1 MKADIELQFIP
12 TEYQLFDIFTK
23 PLDDPTFNRSANP
36 LYLHRCTLKF
46 ASRNEA
52 STRVITKSNLNKR
65 GPNEPLIQQQV
76 NEVGSKSLSHH
87 SCSKDLSGETQSN
100 REELNTHTHTQKLS
114 ILPLSIKEK
123 IHASCFKNDEPII
136 FDIEDNDD
144 VTLKSPAQKSVYGLC
159 VLTMERGFLGSRGR
173 GRGVNKKQGTC
184 ATSSSKENKC
194 VKVNMR
200 NDMTYDVPTIVQ
212 FSSTASPS
220 IPTATMTDP
229 DDVQSGIPD
238 VKNTRPNTTSASVVE
253 KGFSSL
259 EGVDSVLRDDPWMIV
274 WVKLYDVPLVAYTS
288 SGLSLIATKNGTSM
302 IDTLVMVIPNLEEL
316 DITNKLFVLNTSGNL
331 LVMGADDEDF
341 IEVKKMKSS
350 GNNGGAKKF
359 KVVLVKPK
367 TQYRPKAKQS
377 TTWTSNSPKTTPFVA
392 LNFDN
397 SIYEEVAAG
406 SKALLQGK
414 LVLLDDAG
422 KHLEKDDY
430 LVNLDSTNEVEPIEN
445 KLQIFW
451 LQRELDMA
459 RKACKNN
466 GGKQ

>member
-1 MKADIELQFIP
+1 MRIKILPAFL
-12 TEYQLFDIFTK
+12 K
-23 PLDDPTFNRSANP
+23 SANP

-46 ASRNEA
+46 ASINEA

-144 VTLKSPAQKSVYGLC
+144 VTLKSPAQKSVYGLY

-253 KGFSSL
+253 KGLTEVTMVKGSFFFRFSSL

-288 SGLSLIATKNGTSM
+288 SGLSLIATKNDKG
-302 IDTLVMVIPNLEEL
+302 
-316 DITNKLFVLNTSGNL
+316 KGQTSG
-331 LVMGADDEDF
+331 GADDEGF
-341 IEVKKMKSS
+341 IEEKKMKSS

-359 KVVLVKPK
+359 KVVSVKPK

-397 SIYEEVAAG
+397 SIYEEVAAC

-422 KHLEKDDY
+422 KPLEKDDY
-430 LVNLDSTNEVEPIEN
+430 PVNSDSTNEVEPVEN